1 MSADPTNELSKYLNV
16 PKKGTEFARI
26 EYMLQLSLGTST
38 AVITNIWN
46 ITRPQ
51 LNMEFERN
59 VEKRKLLVIYSFV
72 DTASFDKGT
81 TVESVINSGF
91 DVGQGGMNFST
102 GLFKLTK
109 SGASSY
115 RVLLCKVAVGRSL
128 VYPVSEETEEQAKQK
143 MTKENFDS
151 VYLKHDDDE
160 SASIYRYAYTI
171 YEKELI
177 HPEYLIDFT
186 FDESRES
193 NLREP
198 NCDDPGCSNV
208 ATHYCKNDKA
218 NLCTSCNEKYHEG
231 IGSLMKKHEVVSIKE
246 RPRQFGKCDTHKDQD
261 YQFFCTKCKT
271 VLCIYCKINGSHS
284 QGEYGNH
291 PLITIGEAFQEAVK
305 HSKEAD
311 PNMEKHKASLK
322 NMLKTVDDRISM
334 VTENAK
340 NTENELYSILEKAL
354 ESLHSHTQAKL
365 NVLLADQLELR
376 RRYEEIQ
383 WAESFLKYQYEVLEP
398 QNYLRSW
405 FR

>member
-1 MSADPTNELSKYLNV
+1 
-16 PKKGTEFARI
+16 
-26 EYMLQLSLGTST
+26 
-38 AVITNIWN
+38 
-46 ITRPQ
+46 
-51 LNMEFERN
+51 
-59 VEKRKLLVIYSFV
+59 
-72 DTASFDKGT
+72 
-81 TVESVINSGF
+81 
-91 DVGQGGMNFST
+91 
-102 GLFKLTK
+102 
-109 SGASSY
+109 
-115 RVLLCKVAVGRSL
+115 
-128 VYPVSEETEEQAKQK
+128 
-143 MTKENFDS
+143 
-151 VYLKHDDDE
+151 
-160 SASIYRYAYTI
+160 
-171 YEKELI
+171 
-177 HPEYLIDFT
+177 
-186 FDESRES
+186 
-193 NLREP
+193 
-198 NCDDPGCSNV
+198 
-208 ATHYCKNDKA
+208 
-218 NLCTSCNEKYHEG
+218 
-231 IGSLMKKHEVVSIKE
+231 MKKHEVVSIKE